1 MENRT
6 VLVSGASI
14 AGPAVAFWLRRF
26 GFRVTVV
33 EVAPAVR
40 PGGQAVD
47 IRGAARTV
55 VERMGLTAAVRSAS
69 VDERGMAY
77 VDAKGR
83 RVVSLP
89 AELFGGE
96 GIVAEIEIM
105 RGDLTRVLVDAT
117 NDDATKGSVEYLFDD
132 RIAALREDDDGVTV
146 TFARGGTRTFDLV
159 IGADGVHSGVRALAF
174 GPESAFVRP
183 LGGYTAY
190 FTVPD
195 PGNLDHWLLMYN
207 EPGGKVVA
215 IRPDSSG
222 TANAGLSFTS
232 PPLDHDRRDVAAQR
246 RILADA
252 FRDVGWI
259 ATELVEAM
267 HGAPDFY
274 FDTICQVRVD
284 RWWRGR
290 VALVGDAGYCASPLS
305 GLGTSM
311 SLVGAYVLA
320 GELAGTTDHER
331 AFARYQEVMGAY
343 VKQCQQLPP
352 GGIKGFAPAGRLMIS
367 MRNLSMRMM
376 TTWPM
381 RSIIARQFQKA
392 DGITLP
398 NYQIPAEAGRNVRAC

>member
-14 AGPAVAFWLRRF
+14 AGPAMAYWLRRY

-33 EVAPAVR
+33 EVAPTVR

-47 IRGAARTV
+47 IRGVAKQV
-55 VERMGLTAAVRSAS
+55 VERMGLMQAVRDAS

-83 RVVSLP
+83 RTVSLP
-89 AELFGGE
+89 VEMFGGE

-105 RGDLTRVLVDAT
+105 RGDLTRVLVDAAS
-117 NDDATKGSVEYLFDD
+117 DGVEYLFDD
-132 RIAALREDDDGVTV
+132 RIAALREEPDGVVV
-146 TFARGGTRTFDLV
+146 TFASGGTRTFDLV
-159 IGADGVHSGVRALAF
+159 VGADGVHSGVRSLAF
-174 GPESAFVRP
+174 GPEAEFVRP

-195 PGNLDHWLLMYN
+195 PGTLDHWLLFYN

-232 PPLDHDRRDVAAQR
+232 PPLDYDRRDVAAQR
-246 RILADA
+246 RILTDT
-252 FRDVGWI
+252 FRGVGWI
-259 ATELVEAM
+259 TPDLLAQLDS
-267 HGAPDFY
+267 APDFY
-274 FDTICQVRVD
+274 FDTICQVYVAS
-284 RWWRGR
+284 WSRGR
-290 VALVGDAGYCASPLS
+290 TVLVGDAGYCASPLS
-305 GLGTSM
+305 GLGTSL

-320 GELAGTTDHER
+320 GELAATADHTA
-331 AFARYQEVMGAY
+331 AFARYQEIMAPY

-352 GGIKGFAPAGRLMIS
+352 GGIKGFAPASKFMIR
-367 MRNLSMRMM
+367 MRNLSMRSM
-376 TTWPM
+376 TRWPM
-381 RSIIARQFQKA
+381 RSILAKQFQKA
-392 DGITLP
+392 DSIALP
-398 NYQIPAEAGRNVRAC
+398 NYQIPAETGRTVKAC

>member
-14 AGPAVAFWLRRF
+14 AGPAVAYWLRRF
-26 GFRVTVV
+26 GFRVTIV
-33 EVAPAVR
+33 EVAPVVR

-47 IRGAARTV
+47 IRGAAREV
-55 VERMGLTAAVRSAS
+55 VDRMGLTAAVKNAS

-83 RVVSLP
+83 RLTSLP
-89 AELFGGE
+89 VDLFGGE

-117 NDDATKGSVEYLFDD
+117 KDGVEYLFGD
-132 RIAALREDDDGVTV
+132 RIAAMREGADGVTV
-146 TFARGGTRTFDLV
+146 TFAGGTTRTFDLV

-174 GPESAFVRP
+174 GPESEFVRP

-195 PGNLDHWLLMYN
+195 PGNLDHWLLFYN

-222 TANAGLSFTS
+222 TANAGMSFTS
-232 PPLDHDRRDVAAQR
+232 PPLDYDRRDVAAQQ
-246 RILADA
+246 RILADR
-252 FRDVGWI
+252 FRGVGWI
-259 ATELVEAM
+259 TPDLLEAM
-267 HGAPDFY
+267 PSAPDFY
-274 FDTICQVRVD
+274 FDTICQVHVD
-284 RWWRGR
+284 RWSRGR
-290 VALVGDAGYCASPLS
+290 VALVGDAGYCASPLT

-320 GELAGTTDHER
+320 GELAGTTDHES
-331 AFARYQEVMGAY
+331 AFVRYQEVMSAY
-343 VKQCQQLPP
+343 VKACQQLPP
-352 GGIKGFAPAGRLMIS
+352 GGLKGFAPAGRLMIS

-376 TTWPM
+376 TRWPM
-381 RSIIARQFQKA
+381 RSIVAKQFQKA
-392 DGITLP
+392 DGIALP
-398 NYQIPAEAGRNVRAC
+398 NYQIPAETGRNVRAC